1 MVKFIK
7 DIRNPKYHT
16 MVRQKDI
23 PSPRDFERA
32 ERLRK
37 VIEDLYETNKSI
49 PVIVEGNKDVSALR
63 ELGLVGEII
72 TLNRGKSLYDFCL
85 DIAERF
91 QRVIILLDWDR
102 VGESLTRTISIHLNG
117 YWEEFSYFRELF
129 KVHCQKEIKDIEGI
143 PKLLKRLERDEG
155 PRY

>member
-1 MVKFIK
+1 
-7 DIRNPKYHT
+7 

-23 PSPRDFERA
+23 PSPSDFERA

-37 VIEDLYETNKSI
+37 VIEALYEINKSI

-63 ELGLVGEII
+63 KLGLVGEII
-72 TLNRGKSLYDFCL
+72 TLNRGKNLYDFCL
-85 DIAERF
+85 DITERF

-102 VGESLTRTISIHLNG
+102 VGESLTRTISMHLNG

-129 KVHCQKEIKDIEGI
+129 KVQCQKEIKDIEGI
-143 PKLLKRLERDEG
+143 PTLLKRLEGDEG